1 MEKCGLDK
9 IGRAFYPGLVMP
21 PRADGSPLNSD
32 QLVEAMVV
40 MWNVDN
46 IVWHLDK

>member
-1 MEKCGLDK
+1 MDK

-21 PRADGSPLNSD
+21 PIADGYPLNSD

-46 IVWHLDK
+46 IVWQLDK